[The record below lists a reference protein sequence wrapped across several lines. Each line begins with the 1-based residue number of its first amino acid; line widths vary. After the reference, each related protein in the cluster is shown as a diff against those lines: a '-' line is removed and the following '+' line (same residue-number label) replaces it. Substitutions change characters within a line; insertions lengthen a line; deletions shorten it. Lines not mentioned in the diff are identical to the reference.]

1 MKTETIL
8 RYIDTQVDKMLT
20 DGKSFD
26 AVISELNKKVEK
38 FSITL
43 KNCDSPATYKNINAL
58 VEVCKKR
65 IDDIL
70 YAKSLQF
77 NYYEYAVYPT
87 VKLFKLIKFK
97 DKLSPDRFQI
107 DGDDCN
113 DVIENNIDS
122 TVGYVKNFSYTKP
135 IEAISEVSD

>member
-1 MKTETIL
+1 METKTIL
-8 RYIDTQVDKMLT
+8 RYIDTQVDKMLS

-26 AVISELNKKVEK
+26 AVISELNKKVER

-43 KNCDSPATYKNINAL
+43 KNCDSPATYKNISAL

-70 YAKSLQF
+70 YAKTLQF

-87 VKLFKLIKFK
+87 TKLFKLIKFK
-97 DKLSPDRFQI
+97 DKLSPIKFEVEV
-107 DGDDCN
+107 
-113 DVIENNIDS
+113 DVM
-122 TVGYVKNFSYTKP
+122 Y
-135 IEAISEVSD
+135 